1 MTTKISPIPYFKPIK
16 DNCLLCQEE
25 YIRYSPRGKYCGKCR
40 NKVKKFNSKRWQQR
54 KKKS

>member
-40 NKVKKFNSKRWQQR
+40 NKVKKFNNKRWQQR